1 MEGGTCATPS
11 YSCLGAHGE
20 VQVTGGTWFASM
32 KWWSWPLPDLKMTIL
47 DMMKTGKNGR
57 RMVHIMFM
65 NQGAFKMMNRAKL
78 PVYLL
83 GRKRIN
89 KKQGECSVRGAVQR
103 HSLSGQ
109 NLEQDAVKALA
120 EGAHSE
126 TREVDDEDK
135 LLFFRPRER
144 FFYAV
149 NNGVEITRHVCS
161 ISPNALGGEVDNG
174 ASTVVARV

>member
-11 YSCLGAHGE
+11 YSCLGVRGVVE
-20 VQVTGGTWFASM
+20 VTGGTWFASM
-32 KWWSWPLPDLKMTIL
+32 KWWSWLLPDLKMTIL

-89 KKQGECSVRGAVQR
+89 KRQGECSVRGAVQR

-109 NLEQDAVKALA
+109 NLEQDAVKTLA
-120 EGAHSE
+120 EGANSE
-126 TREVDDEDK
+126 AREVGDEDK
-135 LLFFRPRER
+135 LLFFRARER

-149 NNGVEITRHVCS
+149 NDGVEITRHV
-161 ISPNALGGEVDNG
+161 
-174 ASTVVARV
+174 